1 MNVDKL
7 LIELETISTILNN
20 PALQTT
26 SKNSQDADIKV
37 KRFHE
42 LVEKIEL
49 QRTNFLLENE
59 TPQKLLIELSNLL
72 ESLTKECGI
81 KLDLLSFVDQIK
93 PIN

>member
-7 LIELETISTILNN
+7 LIELETISTILKN

-42 LVEKIEL
+42 LVEEIEL
-49 QRTNFLLENE
+49 QRTNFVLENE
-59 TPQKLLIELSNLL
+59 TTQKLLIELSNLL

>member
-7 LIELETISTILNN
+7 LIELETISTVLND

-26 SKNSQDADIKV
+26 SKNFQDADKIV

-42 LVEKIEL
+42 LVEKIKV
-49 QRTNFLLENE
+49 QRTNFLLENKSS
-59 TPQKLLIELSNLL
+59 QKLLIELSNLL

-81 KLDLLSFVDQIK
+81 KLDLLNFVDQIK
-93 PIN
+93 PRN